1 MSLEAWA
8 LLTLQDAKEHLQV
21 SGNEF
26 DPVIE
31 DMINAATLICE
42 GPERGAD
49 RELASRAHASE
60 VFDGGGCYSLRL
72 RQYPVTA
79 VSTVEFLT
87 SWSSAT
93 WETQDQTT
101 HGLYIVQPIKEFIA
115 FRGLYF
121 PIGSQNVRVTY
132 TAGLTS
138 IPAGLK
144 NACRMALKALWDV
157 RDKQNQ
163 SIASQTFPGGQG
175 VVYDRK
181 FLPDGFDQLMAPY
194 RRCSWV

>member
-8 LLTLQDAKEHLQV
+8 LITLQDAKEHLQV

-31 DMINAATLICE
+31 GMIESATLVCE

-49 RELASRAHASE
+49 RELASRAHTAE
-60 VFDGGGCYSLRL
+60 VFDGRGCYSLRL

-79 VSTVEFLT
+79 VSSVDFLT
-87 SWSSAT
+87 EWSGPT
-93 WETQDQTT
+93 WASQNTTT
-101 HGLYIVQPIKEFIA
+101 HGLYIVQPIQEYIA
-115 FRGLYF
+115 FRDLYF
-121 PIGSQNVRVTY
+121 PLGSQNVRVTY
-132 TAGLTS
+132 TAGLTT
-138 IPAGLK
+138 IPNRLK
-144 NACRMALKALWDV
+144 DACRMALKALWDV

-163 SIASQTFPGGQG
+163 SIASQSFVGGQT

-181 FLPDGFDQLMAPY
+181 FLPEAFDVLMAPY
-194 RRCSWV
+194 RRCAWV